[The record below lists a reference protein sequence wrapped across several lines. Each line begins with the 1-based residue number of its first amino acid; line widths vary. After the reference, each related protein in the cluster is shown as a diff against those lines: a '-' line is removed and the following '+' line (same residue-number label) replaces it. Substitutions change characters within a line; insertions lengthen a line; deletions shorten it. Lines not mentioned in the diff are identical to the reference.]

1 MGAEVLFGICLD
13 RLGSNSIYFAYKSSI
28 STQKESRTSSFK
40 DKKPPSL
47 NNNEDKKLLLL

>member
-1 MGAEVLFGICLD
+1 VLFGICLD

-28 STQKESRTSSFK
+28 STQKESRTSYFK

-47 NNNEDKKLLLL
+47 NNNEDKNCYYYREL